1 MTVIKII
8 AFVVFA
14 ISCAV
19 IYHNT
24 NSYEPAKRVGYIVIA
39 TIVMYIVT
47 AIVGNIATS
56 GINVKSELA
65 LKDALLAM
73 KLLFTPINSMIVF
86 GSLGNIFGKLKEN
99 TIGTD
104 KAGTR
109 VIIMLV
115 ALVIMLV
122 IEASIIGGFV
132 KDILV

>member
-24 NSYEPAKRVGYIVIA
+24 NSYEPAKRIGYIVIA
-39 TIVMYIVT
+39 TIIMYIVT
-47 AIVGNIATS
+47 SIVGNIATS

-73 KLLFTPINSMIVF
+73 ELLFTPINSMIVF
-86 GSLGNIFGKLKEN
+86 ASLGNIFGKLKEN
-99 TIGTD
+99 NIGTD
-104 KAGTR
+104 KAGMR
-109 VIIMLV
+109 AIIMLV
-115 ALVIMLV
+115 VFVIMLI

-132 KDILV
+132 KDVLV

>member
-1 MTVIKII
+1 MTVIKVI
-8 AFVVFA
+8 AFIVFA

-24 NSYEPAKRVGYIVIA
+24 NSYEPVKRIGYIVIA

-47 AIVGNIATS
+47 SIASNIATS

-86 GSLGNIFGKLKEN
+86 ATLGNIFGKLKDN
-99 TIGTD
+99 VIGMD

-115 ALVIMLV
+115 IFIIMLV
-122 IEASIIGGFV
+122 IEASYIGGFV